1 MVQEKIL
8 FPNLLTM
15 PNKRWNSIV
24 TQTPRRKAEKVYE
37 KLMILIEKSEIIEE

>member
-24 TQTPRRKAEKVYE
+24 TQTPHRKAEKAYE